1 MIIAIEGTDG
11 CGKKTQTELLCKYLE
26 SKNYKVKKIS
36 FPNYDSETS
45 SLVKMYLRGEFG
57 ENVNDINAYQASVF
71 YAVDRLGTMLNVNV
85 KDYDFVVF
93 DRYVQSNIIHQSTR
107 IKDLVELNSYIE
119 WLEDL
124 EFDKLKLPK
133 ADKILF
139 LDVPIEI
146 SMRLAK
152 ERAELKNGQDKDIQE
167 NDEIHLINA
176 YNRGKYVAEKLN
188 WEIVACSKNGNIKTI
203 DEIHQDILTKL
214 DLKWYNNPRK
224 NRKGKIM
231 EFKFTS
237 KELRKAWLDFY
248 KERGHV
254 DCGAV
259 SLIGDGTTGVMFN
272 VAGMQP
278 LMPYLLGKSHPKG
291 TRLCNVQG
299 CVRTVDIEE
308 VGDKSHCTFF
318 EMLGSWSLGDYFK
331 KERTKWS
338 YELLTQVLKF
348 APERIAVTCFAGNE
362 FVPKDEETAK
372 YREES
377 GIKKENIYFLPK
389 KDNWWELER
398 GPCGPDS
405 EMFYITDKPCCGP
418 KCNPSCDCGR
428 FVEVGNDVFMQYE
441 RISDNEYI
449 PLKQKNVD
457 TGWGLER
464 LLVFLNNTGDVY
476 LTDLFIQTIEHM
488 ENVLNV
494 KYGTHEKTTRAMR
507 IIADHIRT
515 AVMLIGDEKGILPSN
530 IGAGYI
536 LRRLIRR
543 AVRFAKEI
551 ELPLEEL
558 SNIAKIYIENIYNET
573 YPRLVE
579 KEEFIL
585 TELNREIEK
594 FNKAL
599 ALGIKEFEKVVS
611 GLERKNQFMKQSN
624 PDYVD
629 EKVINGKAA
638 FRLFDTFGF
647 PIEMTIE
654 MAEENGYSV
663 DKPGFDESFRQHQEL
678 ARTASAGAFKGGL
691 ADDSVWT
698 TRLHTA
704 NHILLAGL
712 RKMFGNHVEQ
722 KGSNITSERLRFD
735 FNFERKLTDEE
746 VKQLED
752 FVNDAI
758 NRAIPV
764 EKVEMKFSEAKAKGG
779 YGIHKAEED
788 EIVSVYKIGDV
799 DFQICGGP
807 HANNTSELV
816 NFKIAKQEA
825 VSAGVRRVKAI
836 INFK

>member
-1 MIIAIEGTDG
+1 
-11 CGKKTQTELLCKYLE
+11 
-26 SKNYKVKKIS
+26 
-36 FPNYDSETS
+36 
-45 SLVKMYLRGEFG
+45 
-57 ENVNDINAYQASVF
+57 
-71 YAVDRLGTMLNVNV
+71 
-85 KDYDFVVF
+85 
-93 DRYVQSNIIHQSTR
+93 
-107 IKDLVELNSYIE
+107 
-119 WLEDL
+119 
-124 EFDKLKLPK
+124 
-133 ADKILF
+133 
-139 LDVPIEI
+139 
-146 SMRLAK
+146 
-152 ERAELKNGQDKDIQE
+152 
-167 NDEIHLINA
+167 
-176 YNRGKYVAEKLN
+176 
-188 WEIVACSKNGNIKTI
+188 
-203 DEIHQDILTKL
+203 
-214 DLKWYNNPRK
+214 
-224 NRKGKIM
+224 M

-237 KELRKAWLDFY
+237 KELRNAWLNFY

-278 LMPYLLGKSHPKG
+278 LMPYLLGKKHPMG

-308 VGDKSHCTFF
+308 VGDSSHCTFF

-331 KERTKWS
+331 KQRTKWS

-362 FVPKDEETAK
+362 DVPKDEETAK

-405 EMFYITDKPCCGP
+405 EMFYITDKPACS
-418 KCNPSCDCGR
+418 KDCNPSCDCGR

-441 RISDNEYI
+441 RIADNKYI
-449 PLKQKNVD
+449 PLAQKNVD

-464 LLVFLNNTGDVY
+464 LLVFLNKTGDVY
-476 LTDLFIQTIEHM
+476 QTDLFVDVINHLENKTNIQYG
-488 ENVLNV
+488 LN
-494 KYGTHEKTTRAMR
+494 EKSTRAMR
-507 IIADHIRT
+507 IVADHIRT
-515 AVMLIGDEKGILPSN
+515 SVMLIGDENGILPSN

-543 AVRFAKEI
+543 AVRFANDI
-551 ELPLEEL
+551 ELSLDEL
-558 SNIAKIYIENIYNET
+558 SNIAKIYIENVYNET
-573 YPRLVE
+573 YPQLLS

-599 ALGIKEFEKVVS
+599 SLGNKEFEKVVS
-611 GLERKNQFMKQSN
+611 GIERKNQFMKQSN
-624 PDYVD
+624 PDYVE
-629 EKVINGKAA
+629 EKLINGKSA

-654 MAEENGYSV
+654 MANERGYLV
-663 DKPGFDESFRQHQEL
+663 DKAGFDEAFKQHQEL
-678 ARTASAGAFKGGL
+678 ARSTSAGAFKGGL
-691 ADDSVWT
+691 ADDSEWT

-704 NHILLAGL
+704 NHLLLAGL
-712 RKMFGNHVEQ
+712 RKMFGTKVEQ

-735 FNFERKLTDEE
+735 FNFDRKLTDEE

-758 NRAIPV
+758 NKAMPV
-764 EKVEMKFSEAKAKGG
+764 ERLEMTFEKAKELGG
-779 YGIHKAEED
+779 YGIHKADEN

-807 HANNTSELV
+807 HAKNTSELV
-816 NFKIAKQEA
+816 NFKISKQEA
-825 VSAGVRRVKAI
+825 VSAGVRRIKAVINVK
-836 INFK
+836 